1 MFVGVTS
8 ITVVLSLTII
18 HSNKKKK
25 ILSLPRDL
33 VNLWIPNLSF
43 VNHKKIFPRKKNNVS
58 SFPTQR
64 SVLFVSH
71 DSL

>member
-43 VNHKKIFPRKKNNVS
+43 VDRK
-58 SFPTQR
+58 
-64 SVLFVSH
+64 SVV
-71 DSL
+71 